1 MDYYTACICYW
12 NYSQILQDKYLYSFT
27 QNLKLNKKVSM
38 KFPEYDVVIIIEDW
52 YNTVLGRSN
61 VGAELPKFALLRMR
75 KELLI

>member
-1 MDYYTACICYW
+1 
-12 NYSQILQDKYLYSFT
+12 
-27 QNLKLNKKVSM
+27 M